1 MYNSADDR
9 TGVWG
14 YCYCTIFEVHMF
26 WLSFTD
32 VSFFFLLLVLDWLYS
47 CAFHSNPA
55 QVGPSESPVLFSG
68 TVGAASTFSPLAS
81 NDLPVSVTTVSTNV
95 FFLLTSWLCC
105 HILSSKTFLTFCQEI
120 SAMVPPPST
129 SADRLGLVLL
139 GCIRDVLWHGHFL
152 RYFSLQLIGDNSV
165 LFHYRYL
172 LILDR
177 TNWKTNMLTALLV
190 PYIFFTLPNVLFSL
204 IRWLGT

>member
-129 SADRLGLVLL
+129 SADRLGSILPEPLNTGDALERYQQVAQKVLIFWFVLVTKILL
-139 GCIRDVLWHGHFL
+139 C
-152 RYFSLQLIGDNSV
+152 
-165 LFHYRYL
+165 L
-172 LILDR
+172 LNI
-177 TNWKTNMLTALLV
+177 
-190 PYIFFTLPNVLFSL
+190 I
-204 IRWLGT
+204 